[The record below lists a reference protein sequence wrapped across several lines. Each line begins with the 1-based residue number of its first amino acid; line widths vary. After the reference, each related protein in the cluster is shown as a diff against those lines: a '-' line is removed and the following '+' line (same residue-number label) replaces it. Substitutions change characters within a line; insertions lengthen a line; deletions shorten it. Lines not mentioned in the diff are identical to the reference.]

1 MIKFITLEG
10 GEGCGKTTVSNKLSE
25 ELQKIGFKTL
35 CTREPGGVELSEKI
49 RSLLL
54 NNSMTPEAEA
64 LLFAASRAELVNDK
78 IRPAI
83 ENNYIVIC
91 DRYID
96 SSLVYQ
102 GYVRGLGVER
112 VYDMNMFATNGLLP
126 DLTIYLDLP
135 PEVAV
140 QRVNCRN
147 EDKNRFDKENLDFYH
162 KVRCGFKDIT
172 DMYSDRIVEI
182 DASKPLDE
190 VVSNCI
196 EVVLKRG
203 GVI

>member
-10 GEGCGKTTVSNKLSE
+10 GEGCGKTTVANKLSE

-54 NNSMTPEAEA
+54 NNSMTSEAEA
-64 LLFAASRAELVNDK
+64 LLFAASRAELINDK

-83 ENNYIVIC
+83 DNNYIVIC

-112 VYDMNMFATNGLLP
+112 VYDINMFATNGLLP

-140 QRVNCRN
+140 QRVNHRN

-182 DASKPLDE
+182 DASKSLDE

>member
-10 GEGCGKTTVSNKLSE
+10 GEGCGKTTVANKLTE
-25 ELQKIGFKTL
+25 ELQKFGFKVL

-54 NNSMTPEAEA
+54 GNYMTPEAEA
-64 LLFAASRAELVNDK
+64 LLFAASRAELVNEK
-78 IRPAI
+78 IKPAI
-83 ENNYIVIC
+83 ENDYIVIC

-102 GYVRGLGVER
+102 GYVRNLGISHI
-112 VYDMNMFATNGLLP
+112 YDINMFATNHLLP
-126 DLTIYLDLP
+126 DLTLYLDLP
-135 PEVAV
+135 VEIAM
-140 QRVNCRN
+140 QRVNNRH
-147 EDKNRFDKENLDFYH
+147 EDKNRFDKEDLKFYD
-162 KVRCGFKDIT
+162 KVRSGFKVIT
-172 DMYSDRIVEI
+172 SMYGRIVEI

-196 EVVLKRG
+196 EVVLQRG
-203 GVI
+203 EII